1 MSILMESVEF
11 AIFYD
16 KLSLFVEKEKL
27 VGSVISKSNKDKF
40 YWRLISLTREVCLN

>member
-1 MSILMESVEF
+1 MSNLSRDSTQFMSILMESVEF

-27 VGSVISKSNKDKF
+27 VGSAISKSNKDKF
-40 YWRLISLTREVCLN
+40 Y